1 MAERIP
7 VEVDDVT
14 PAWLSD
20 ALGVEVRTVEVVD
33 RHSGT
38 TGRARV
44 AVTYGSDDHDLP
56 PSVFVK
62 LAPFDE
68 RQRDFVAAGGLGI
81 AEARFYRDLAHEI
94 TLRIPGVHFAE
105 IDDDGRY
112 VMVIEDLA
120 AAECRFPRPGDDDVA
135 EWGGDLVEELAGL
148 HAPFWDS
155 PRLRDGAELSWVTAG
170 HRTGR
175 NVPRARFDGEQ
186 GKGGGYIGLALDQ
199 FGDEMGPAFRRLAQL
214 YMEHAPDIMEHVLDE
229 GTPTLIH
236 GDPHLGNLFIDPAD
250 GNRVGFLDWAM
261 LDRRTGMR
269 DVAYVLC
276 NSIPAEIRREHEQ
289 GWVAR
294 YLAALAAGGVLLD
307 AGTAWEQ
314 YRLYATY
321 SWVSATS
328 TAAVGNRWQAA
339 KVGQGG
345 MRRATASIED
355 LDTVSILEDRLG
367 V

>member
-1 MAERIP
+1 MAAPIP

-14 PAWLSD
+14 PEWLAE
-20 ALGVEVRTVEVVD
+20 ALGVEVLGVEVLD

-44 AVTYGSDDHDLP
+44 AVTYAGGARGLP
-56 PSVFVK
+56 PSLFVK
-62 LAPFDE
+62 LAPFDAQ
-68 RQRDFVAAGGLGI
+68 QRKFVDQGGLGV
-81 AEARFYRDLAHEI
+81 AEARFYRDLAHEL
-94 TLRIPGVHFAE
+94 TLRIPAVHHAA

-112 VMVIEDLA
+112 VMVIEDLTA
-120 AAECRFPRPGDDDVA
+120 AGCRFPRPGDADVA
-135 EWGGDLVEELAGL
+135 EWGARLVEELAHL
-148 HAPFWDS
+148 HAPFWDT
-155 PRLRDGAELSWVTAG
+155 PRLRDGGDLAWVTEG
-170 HRTGR
+170 SRTGR
-175 NVPRARFDGEQ
+175 NVPRGRNG
-186 GKGGGYIGLALDQ
+186 GGGYVGMALEA

-214 YMEHAPDIMEHVLDE
+214 YVEHTPQIMEEVLDE

-236 GDPHLGNLFIDPAD
+236 GDPHLGNLFIDGD
-250 GNRVGFLDWAM
+250 RVGFLDWAM

-269 DVAYVLC
+269 DVSYVLC
-276 NSIPAEIRREHEQ
+276 NSIPAEVRRAHERE
-289 GWVAR
+289 WVAH
-294 YLAALAAGGVLLD
+294 YLATLAATGIPVEAD
-307 AGTAWEQ
+307 IAWEH

-355 LDTVSILEDRLG
+355 LDTVGILESRLG
-367 V
+367 M